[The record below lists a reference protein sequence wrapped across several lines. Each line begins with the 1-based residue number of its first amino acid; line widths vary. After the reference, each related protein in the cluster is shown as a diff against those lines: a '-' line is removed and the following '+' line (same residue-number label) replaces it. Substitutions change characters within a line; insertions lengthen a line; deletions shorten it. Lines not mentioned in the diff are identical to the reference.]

1 MIAKRIVLL
10 VTVTVIGLV
19 PALRADTPCAAA
31 TMTGAYGF
39 SGSGLDVVH
48 KSGSPAASQTLAP
61 VAFVG
66 AVSFTG
72 DGMLSGSFTATGNGH
87 KEIAAPFKGAYVVNA
102 DCTGSIAIVEN
113 GGQEAH
119 FSMTITNSGKEI
131 LAMQTDPGTERTF
144 VVKETVRSERKV
156 RRAGEDL
163 LPLRG

>member
-10 VTVTVIGLV
+10 VTLTVIVTGLV
-19 PALRADTPCAAA
+19 PTLRADNTCAAA

-39 SGSGLDVVH
+39 SGNGLDVVH
-48 KSGSPAASQTLAP
+48 KSGSPSANQTLAP
-61 VAFVG
+61 VTFVG
-66 AVSFTG
+66 TLSFTG

-119 FSMTITNSGKEI
+119 FSMTITDSGKEI
-131 LAMQTDPGTERTF
+131 LAMQTDPGAERTF
-144 VVKETVRSERKV
+144 VVKKR
-156 RRAGEDL
+156 
-163 LPLRG
+163 